1 MQVIYYDSYYINSGN
16 NKNPNLIFTIES
28 DVVKWHSDNKYK
40 YFKDNVHILDIDFSK
55 VVNNKIN
62 LSKIFDLGIDEG
74 IIHNKIIYDSE
85 IDIYI
90 EHIYNIMKYNAIDKI
105 GITDINVQIEC
116 ILKKYSDNSIS
127 YTYEYSI
134 ITDNNGNKISIIDYR
149 LYDKF
154 ILIIGMPIIGLF

>member
-1 MQVIYYDSYYINSGN
+1 MGLIDKMQVIYYDSYHLYSGN
-16 NKNPNLIFTIES
+16 NKNPNLIFMIDS

-62 LSKIFDLGIDEG
+62 LSKIFDLGIGDEG

-105 GITDINVQIEC
+105 GSSDINVQIEC
-116 ILKKYSDNSIS
+116 ILKNILMIHLVILMNILILLIIMVIKYQLL
-127 YTYEYSI
+127 
-134 ITDNNGNKISIIDYR
+134 IIDYMIN
-149 LYDKF
+149 LY
-154 ILIIGMPIIGLF
+154 